1 MKDKLSVLFLS
12 FLAWILTSCSSG
24 KVISLRTTCSASVSY
39 STELQDVED
48 RSKRW
53 DQMDDVEKAMLADS
67 ISKLSKKDKLQF
79 LKNREV
85 LEELS
90 NSVTYNDQMGGL
102 LDGLSSDKE
111 GGILGL
117 VTGLLGGVTDS
128 VSTILDGLKDD
139 RKNNDDE
146 KPVDDI
152 GADEDD
158 GSLADNDDTSDLE
171 NDENPDLNFEDPKEE
186 EESQIAEEDVSG
198 YNNSEDLE
206 NDSLDSSEDNL
217 SQGC

>member
-1 MKDKLSVLFLS
+1 
-12 FLAWILTSCSSG
+12 
-24 KVISLRTTCSASVSY
+24 
-39 STELQDVED
+39 
-48 RSKRW
+48 
-53 DQMDDVEKAMLADS
+53 
-67 ISKLSKKDKLQF
+67 
-79 LKNREV
+79 
-85 LEELS
+85 
-90 NSVTYNDQMGGL
+90 MGGL